1 MHPVAHVRLRTNH
14 LEGKAFEINL
24 QSLVL
29 ILYPNWYIVASL
41 IMRFPKLLYH
51 LNIVLFE

>member
-1 MHPVAHVRLRTNH
+1 MHPVAHMRLRTNH